1 MMTLEHIV
9 LWSMLCGGMVEL
21 GQSQQQ
27 QQQQQQQQ
35 NQELPPDNC
44 SGKPGSKCVCI
55 VEDNNV
61 VSNAL
66 TNADD
71 MHWLDTRKCTHFLG
85 GSIAYDPCNN
95 DSSSPRGP
103 GQILCTSP
111 IYSYPGKLTCA
122 LDDNGDY
129 SFAGEVNFGYAD
141 GTTFNVSDASNIPMC
156 KIMIVDTSDGTS
168 RPVFYVWVLVAS
180 VYLILSSSSFL

>member
-9 LWSMLCGGMVEL
+9 LWFMLCGGMVEL

-27 QQQQQQQQ
+27 QQQH
-35 NQELPPDNC
+35 QELPPDNC
-44 SGKPGSKCVCI
+44 SGKPGSPGKPGSKCVCI

-61 VSNAL
+61 VSNAF
-66 TNADD
+66 DIS
-71 MHWLDTRKCTHFLG
+71 WLDIRKCTHFLD
-85 GSIAYDPCNN
+85 GSIGYDACNN

-111 IYSYPGKLTCA
+111 YYSYPGNLTCA

-156 KIMIVDTSDGTS
+156 KIIIVDTSDGTS